1 MMSVMIYLIEV
12 LAHVSPHGNVQPHLS
27 LTHVMKLLALYTRK
41 NELGIIPV
49 GIPRSLNNFGSLW
62 LFVRNELI
70 RISCNAL
77 ASICSWPMM
86 KINMLFEKIVR
97 RGTSFQMVND
107 IFRIISKH
115 NTIFI
120 VSQGNAH
127 PAMLFWQRGIS
138 YEKSSEV
145 IPSPCEHVSS
155 DEDSSSRITNC
166 R

>member
-1 MMSVMIYLIEV
+1 MEMLCYLHTSQLSVIGTESPSFSSRQYLRPRR
-12 LAHVSPHGNVQPHLS
+12 LKSPSFEHRLFSSFFSFSGHHFVFSSYNPDYNW
-27 LTHVMKLLALYTRK
+27 K
-41 NELGIIPV
+41 I
-49 GIPRSLNNFGSLW
+49 W

-77 ASICSWPMM
+77 ASICSWP
-86 KINMLFEKIVR
+86 KRKLNMLLEKIAK
-97 RGTSFQMVND
+97 MVKD
-107 IFRIISKH
+107 IFQISKH

-120 VSQGNAH
+120 VSQCIAH
-127 PAMLFWQRGIS
+127 PAMRFWQRGVF

-155 DEDSSSRITNC
+155 NEDCSSRITNC